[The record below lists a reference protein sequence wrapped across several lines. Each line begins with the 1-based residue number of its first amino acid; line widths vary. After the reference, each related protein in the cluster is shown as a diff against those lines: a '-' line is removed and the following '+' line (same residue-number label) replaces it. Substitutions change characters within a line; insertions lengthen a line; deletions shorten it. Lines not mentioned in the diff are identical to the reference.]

1 MGNNK
6 KNYEI
11 RKKYCPAMR
20 QNVIFKVFETDDIKK
35 EECINMKICGEN
47 GGCKNSYININS
59 NPN

>member
-1 MGNNK
+1 
-6 KNYEI
+6 
-11 RKKYCPAMR
+11 MR
-20 QNVIFKVFETDDIKK
+20 QNVIFKVFESDDIKK